1 MEDLI
6 NQFQKIIN
14 DLEAEKEKYIKEED
28 QYSFWVVDDEQEI
41 WKKAKK
47 LAVDHSLK
55 KQTGTPAPEQ

>member
-6 NQFQKIIN
+6 NQFQKIID

>member
-1 MEDLI
+1 MEELI
-6 NQFQKIIN
+6 NQFKKIID

-47 LAVDHSLK
+47 LAVDQSLK
-55 KQTGTPAPEQ
+55 N